1 MTAIKKW
8 YPNAPNHVNYKRS
21 SWGND
26 PFAFGSYP
34 FVKAGATPQD
44 CNAYQ
49 ESESTGNKIYFA
61 GDGTTCTMIGT
72 VHGAYI
78 TGVNA
83 ALKIAGINQDSSGII
98 GKTFHIVTAFL
109 AMALVYAF

>member
-26 PFAFGSYP
+26 QYAFGSYP
-34 FVKAGATPQD
+34 FVKAGATTSD
-44 CNAYQ
+44 CQAYQ
-49 ESESTGNKIYFA
+49 ESESTGKKIYFA
-61 GDGTTCTMIGT
+61 GDGTTCNMIGT

-78 TGVNA
+78 TGVKA
-83 ALKIAGINQDSSGII
+83 AQQIAGVYVDSFGVMGMTVRVFAI
-98 GKTFHIVTAFL
+98 FL
-109 AMALVYAF
+109 SITMIYAL

>member
-26 PFAFGSYP
+26 PNALGSYP
-34 FVKAGATPQD
+34 FVKAGATPED
-44 CNAYQ
+44 CKSYQ

-61 GDGTTCTMIGT
+61 GDGTTCQMIGT

-78 TGVNA
+78 TGVKA
-83 ALKIAGINQDSSGII
+83 AQKIAGINEDSFGVFGI
-98 GKTFHIVTAFL
+98 TFQIITAFL
-109 AMALVYAF
+109 SLALVYAF